1 VTDASTEKPLCRN
14 ESSSSMR
21 SSLKRSLLFSKRMI
35 LAPDF
40 PPSVFW
46 AKIRR
51 SKPRTQ
57 ILLPGRN
64 TLKLTIRNI
73 YSLAL
78 ITFLFVSCG
87 DDTPTSPT
95 PSASSAPVV
104 GNGALSGPI
113 GALALQPLVTIGEI
127 IDDFETLHR
136 TDVTIQGRV
145 TEQLPNG
152 DYLITDGTGSI
163 PGDFSETPPPPL
175 NTQIRIIG
183 RVLNGGA
190 NFPAKL
196 DVDYWDDL
204 KKFNCDILTDA
215 RLRFTDPG
223 FSLGSIVGA
232 FLKYS
237 GVPPGD
243 KVLEMI
249 WDDGNPKGDVDT
261 FDLGQGQPQGDGTFL
276 LEGVITHEYKNVT
289 KTEKK
294 KVRANLTI
302 EGVDGRCSR
311 VRDVTVSPGDGPDS
325 AANGSLRVTVD
336 NPVASGKAFEVRGT
350 VKNLVTA
357 PISVDLLFR
366 TPTDS
371 KIDTKTLPP
380 GCEALSGDIVECVIG
395 SIPPDDGLSKVVTYI
410 APTVSQDR
418 DLKGSVTLVAGEF
431 APVVNYVTTVE
442 NPRPSPAD

>member
-1 VTDASTEKPLCRN
+1 
-14 ESSSSMR
+14 
-21 SSLKRSLLFSKRMI
+21 
-35 LAPDF
+35 
-40 PPSVFW
+40 
-46 AKIRR
+46 
-51 SKPRTQ
+51 
-57 ILLPGRN
+57 
-64 TLKLTIRNI
+64 LKLTIRNI
-73 YSLAL
+73 SSLAL

-87 DDTPTSPT
+87 DDTPTGPT
-95 PSASSAPVV
+95 PNTASTPI
-104 GNGALSGPI
+104 GGDGGMSGPI
-113 GALALQPLVTIGEI
+113 GALALQPLVTISEI
-127 IDDFETLHR
+127 VADFENFR
-136 TDVTIQGRV
+136 KQDVTIQGRV

-152 DYLITDGTGSI
+152 DYLITDGTGTI
-163 PGDFSETPPPPL
+163 PGDFSDTPPPPL
-175 NTQIRIIG
+175 NTQLRIIG
-183 RVLNGGA
+183 QVINGGA
-190 NFPAKL
+190 SFPAKI
-196 DVDYWDDL
+196 DVAYWDDL
-204 KKFNCDILTDA
+204 KKFNCDVLTEA

-237 GVPPGD
+237 GVPPGE

-336 NPVASGKAFEVRGT
+336 NPVDSGKAFEVRGT

-380 GCEALSGDIVECVIG
+380 GCEALSGDIVECRIG
-395 SIPPDDGLSKVVTYI
+395 NIDPEDGLSKVVTYI

-418 DLKGSVTLVAGEF
+418 DLKGSVTLVVGEF
-431 APVVNYVTTVE
+431 APVVNYGTTVE
-442 NPRPSPAD
+442 SAMVSPAN